1 MRIIAGTCRSRRIES
16 PSGRNTRPTL
26 DKVREAVFSS
36 LGGFFDGGAVLDLY
50 AGSGAIGF
58 EALSRGMDHAVFAD
72 SDRNAVSVIR
82 KNAETLNLTD
92 QCTIYPMKAE
102 KVLSLLAKEGTAF
115 DLVYLDPP
123 YRRQENERIAQRLS
137 DEGLLKPDAVVVM
150 ESLKEEQF
158 SETIGRLVR
167 YKEAVYGISRISYYK
182 MREE

>member
-1 MRIIAGTCRSRRIES
+1 
-16 PSGRNTRPTL
+16 
-26 DKVREAVFSS
+26 
-36 LGGFFDGGAVLDLY
+36 
-50 AGSGAIGF
+50 
-58 EALSRGMDHAVFAD
+58 
-72 SDRNAVSVIR
+72 
-82 KNAETLNLTD
+82 
-92 QCTIYPMKAE
+92 MKAE

-182 MREE
+182 MAKE